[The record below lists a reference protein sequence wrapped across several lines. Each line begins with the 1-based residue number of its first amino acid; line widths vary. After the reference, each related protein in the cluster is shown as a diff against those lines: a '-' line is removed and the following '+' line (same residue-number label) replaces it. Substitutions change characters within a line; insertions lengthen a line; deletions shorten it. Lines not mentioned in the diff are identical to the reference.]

1 VARTLIV
8 AGLFALLVLGT
19 GDAAAPDA
27 APGSE
32 RPGIWLSH
40 AQIRELPISGQAWLR
55 LERAAAE
62 PAGHANVSDQDSDHD
77 VLTLAKALVYA
88 RTGEAR
94 YRTEVR
100 HACES
105 AIGTDMGGRTL
116 ALGRNLASYVIAA
129 DLVGLP
135 AEEDDKFKSW
145 LKRAL
150 TRELEG
156 KTLKST
162 QEIRP
167 NNWGAHASAS
177 RAAVAA
183 YLGDREEL
191 ERTALVFKG
200 WLGDRDS
207 WSSFEYG
214 DRSWQADPERPV
226 GINPQGAERKGQNVD
241 GLVPD
246 DMRRG
251 GPFAFPPVKT
261 DYPWGSIGGAAVC
274 AEILSRQDYD
284 AWNWEDR
291 ALLRATDAMY
301 RLSQRYPRDG
311 WWADEDDA
319 WVVWL
324 VNHVYGSDFP
334 TAPAARPGK
343 NMGWTDWTHA
353 GTRAAPDTTATGST
367 GT

>member
-1 VARTLIV
+1 VV
-8 AGLFALLVLGT
+8 ALLVLGA
-19 GDAAAPDA
+19 GDAAPPQAV
-27 APGSE
+27 PGSD

-40 AQIRELPISGQAWLR
+40 AEIRELPISGESWLR
-55 LERAAAE
+55 LERAAAD

-88 RTGEAR
+88 RTGDDR

-100 HACES
+100 NACES

-116 ALGRNLASYVIAA
+116 ALGRNLVSYVIAA

-135 AEEDDKFKSW
+135 AEEDEKFRSW
-145 LKRAL
+145 LRRTM

-156 KTLKST
+156 KTLRST
-162 QEIRP
+162 HEIRP
-167 NNWGAHASAS
+167 NNWGAHAAAS

-183 YLGDREEL
+183 YLGDRQEL

-207 WSSFEYG
+207 WAGFEYG
-214 DRSWQADPERPV
+214 DLSWQADPKHPV
-226 GINPQGAERKGQNVD
+226 GINPIGATKKGQSID

-251 GPFAFPPVKT
+251 GPFAFPPGRT

-274 AEILSRQDYD
+274 AEILWRQGYD
-284 AWNWEDR
+284 AWSWEDR
-291 ALLRATDAMY
+291 AILRAVAAMH
-301 RLSQRYPRDG
+301 RLSQRYAGDG
-311 WWADEDDA
+311 WWADGDDA

-324 VNHVYGSDFP
+324 VNHVYGTDY
-334 TAPAARPGK
+334 PAATPALPGK

-353 GTRAAPDTTATGST
+353 GTRVAAQPDTAQAAGSP
-367 GT
+367 G